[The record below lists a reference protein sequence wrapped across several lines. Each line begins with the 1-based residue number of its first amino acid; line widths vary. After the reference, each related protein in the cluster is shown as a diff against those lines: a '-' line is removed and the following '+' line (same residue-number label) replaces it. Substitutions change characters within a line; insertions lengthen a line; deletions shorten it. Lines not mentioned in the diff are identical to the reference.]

1 MKFRPILAAQFFC
14 LLILVPTSW
23 PQHEPQKAETAR
35 FGNPTSTARMFQTY
49 LYGVIKKIDTKNNQ
63 LVLDKTKFGVDQTI
77 KLDSK
82 TKFILDEKPSSLAH
96 LKVGD
101 QVYID
106 VKTDKKTGDMLAKKV
121 VSGVEPT
128 SLP

>member
-1 MKFRPILAAQFFC
+1 MKFRPILAAHI
-14 LLILVPTSW
+14 LWLVILVPTGS
-23 PQHEPQKAETAR
+23 PQNEPKKADTAR

-77 KLDSK
+77 KLDAK

-101 QVYID
+101 QVYVD
-106 VKTDKKTGDMLAKKV
+106 LKTDKKTGDMLAKKV